1 MLGGWQSALVEELGD
16 EQGMSGY
23 KGYTYRDTDKKVVS
37 PLGEP
42 IATFLRYLSDGV
54 WFDTHIQGME
64 AGGYKTID
72 EAVRHLAD
80 QHRALTGA
88 DDGDLT
94 IAAGEAR
101 GIIIGT
107 VKNLAALAN
116 LRVLDVSGNRLAELS
131 PLAELERLRELHVG
145 GNLIEDFSPLAERA
159 GLRVFGAEDQ
169 HWGD

>member
-23 KGYTYRDTDKKVVS
+23 KGYTYRHTDKKVVS

-107 VKNLAALAN
+107 VKNLHLN
-116 LRVLDVSGNRLAELS
+116 QNELGIQFTG
-131 PLAELERLRELHVG
+131 ETRER
-145 GNLIEDFSPLAERA
+145 IEEAVD
-159 GLRVFGAEDQ
+159 GAEAVTLKRILKEWIPQ
-169 HWGD
+169 SFLGAGVGILLSMLGL